1 MKHWETHPT
10 YVEGCFGC
18 KISTVRGNTENLAR
32 EREGR
37 GPGGDMSNREYVRKM
52 YEDRRAAGLEDP
64 EPENRK
70 AAALAPK
77 RGIVR

>member
-1 MKHWETHPT
+1 MKHLERHPT

-18 KISTVRGNTENLAR
+18 KVATVRGNTANLAR

-37 GPGGDMSNREYVRKM
+37 GPGGSMTNREYVKSM
-52 YEDRRAAGLEDP
+52 YEARRANGYPDP

-70 AAALAPK
+70 AAAFAPK
-77 RGIVR
+77 RGILR